1 MKCEHVLGYLSD
13 NSSRRVSLHGI
24 SLVSIVPAAV
34 TKLRMKQGRGVN
46 DTTQLLL
53 LVAGI
58 S

>member
-1 MKCEHVLGYLSD
+1 MKYEHVLGYLSD
-13 NSSRRVSLHGI
+13 KSPRRVLLYGI
-24 SLVSIVPAAV
+24 SLVSMVPAAV

-46 DTTQLLL
+46 GMTQLLL